1 MNNINVNDGGTL
13 TMLSWNVRGINS
25 PIKRGK
31 VYAHLKKIGAEIIFL
46 QETHI
51 KTTARFS
58 IKAPW
63 MSQVYQSSF
72 STKARGVAIIIKK
85 SVPFIHKQT
94 IHDINGRYLIVI
106 GEINSLSITLVNIY
120 GPNFDDPS
128 FFEKVFKRIPDFMN
142 TQIIMAGDY
151 NCVLNAR
158 LDTQPRRTTTSKSS
172 LLLNN
177 YMQKLNLVDSWR
189 AIHPTDHDF

>member
-1 MNNINVNDGGTL
+1 MNTNCGGTL

-51 KTTARFS
+51 KATARFS

-63 MSQVYQSSF
+63 MSQVYQSNF

-94 IHDINGRYLIVI
+94 IKDINGRYLIII
-106 GEINSLSITLVNIY
+106 GEINSLSIT
-120 GPNFDDPS
+120 
-128 FFEKVFKRIPDFMN
+128 
-142 TQIIMAGDY
+142 
-151 NCVLNAR
+151 
-158 LDTQPRRTTTSKSS
+158 
-172 LLLNN
+172 
-177 YMQKLNLVDSWR
+177 
-189 AIHPTDHDF
+189 